1 MWSTVSPGAKS
12 WFVTREALPG
22 VWMLNEP
29 LHVCAWLVAG
39 TDHAVLLDS
48 GLGIAPIRPVAERLV
63 RLPVELVTTHYHFD
77 HVGGHREFEEIAIH
91 PAGAGPLGAGP
102 NPDVLRAYGRF
113 VAGREAHT
121 EAYLRLDRDW
131 FGLVGADAIARPL
144 PAGFEFAT
152 WGITP
157 ASATRLLQ
165 DGERLDLGGRGL
177 TVLHTPGHSPDSISL
192 LDEHEG
198 ILFPADQFNLGPVL
212 AHFPDSDIEQH
223 ARSARRL
230 ADLAS
235 DVVHLVCSHHYPL
248 VVGEPRLLREYA
260 DLAELV
266 AAGEAELHEA
276 PDIFGN
282 VMRYAHFDRFAIT
295 VAHPEH
301 PAASLHGAIS

>member
-1 MWSTVSPGAKS
+1 MSSSPEG

-29 LHVCAWLVAG
+29 LHVCTWLVAG
-39 TDHAVLLDS
+39 TERAVLLDT
-48 GLGIAPIRPVAERLV
+48 GMGIAPIRSVAERLAG
-63 RLPVELVTTHYHFD
+63 LPLEVLTTHYHFD

-91 PAGAGPLGAGP
+91 RAGAGPLSAGP
-102 NPDVLRAYGRF
+102 SPHVLRAYGRF

-121 EAYLRLDRDW
+121 EAYLGLDRDW
-131 FGLVGADAIARPL
+131 FGLASIDTIARPL
-144 PAGFEFAT
+144 PSGFDFETWSVAPAT
-152 WGITP
+152 
-157 ASATRLLQ
+157 ATRLLQ
-165 DGERLDLGGRGL
+165 EGDRLDLGGRAL

-230 ADLAS
+230 AELAGHA
-235 DVVHLVCSHHYPL
+235 VRVVCSHHYPL
-248 VVGEPRLLREYA
+248 VVGEPRLLCEYA
-260 DLAELV
+260 DLTELV
-266 AAGEAELHEA
+266 AGSEVELHEA

-282 VMRYAHFDRFAIT
+282 VMRYARFDRFAIT
-295 VAHPEH
+295 VAHPDH
-301 PAASLHGAIS
+301 PAASLHNPTV